1 MADVTGLSVG
11 VGLTNACD
19 LACAH
24 CYRDTDRL
32 DHLTAAQVERI
43 CDSLPVASLNLGT
56 GENGLHPDYAAIVQ
70 RLRERGV
77 QLSLTSNGF
86 TIERS
91 SDDTLR
97 SFREVEVSIDFPT
110 EAEQDGFR
118 GQGNWQRV
126 MAGIER
132 LRRLGVT
139 VTVLSVMMK
148 TNYRRLPEIARV
160 AFGMGASYRVNVY
173 QPVKTDAFT
182 LTYEEFW
189 DGFRRLLRATRLVST
204 TEPILNAM
212 LGAPFPNGSG
222 CGRRTV
228 RVSPRGDVIPC
239 VYWGRSDT
247 HLDDLPALGAD
258 GLLRSPQFA
267 RVRTIPAV
275 CRDCAFV
282 DTCQGGCAG
291 RRELAGGIDR
301 ADPYCPL
308 VRGETVDLQWTPA
321 ERREFLKSG
330 SACTTVLAP
339 L

>member
-1 MADVTGLSVG
+1 MTGLSVG

-24 CYRDTDRL
+24 CYRETERIDQ
-32 DHLTAAQVERI
+32 LTLAQVEGV
-43 CDSLPVASLNLGT
+43 CDCLPIRSINLGT
-56 GENGLHPDYAAIVQ
+56 GENGLHPDYAAIVGA
-70 RLRERGV
+70 LRDRGV
-77 QLSLTSNGF
+77 KLSLTSNGF

-97 SFREVEVSIDFPT
+97 SFSEVEVSVDFPT
-110 EAEQDGFR
+110 EAEQDAFR
-118 GQGNWQRV
+118 GSGNWKRV

-132 LRRLGVT
+132 LRRLDVT

-160 AFGMGASYRVNVY
+160 AFGAGANYRVNVY

-189 DGFRRLLRATRLVST
+189 EGFRRLLAATRLVST

-212 LGAPFPNGSG
+212 LGAPFSEGSG

-228 RVSPRGDVIPC
+228 RVSPRGDIIPC
-239 VYWGRSDT
+239 VYWGRSDIR
-247 HLDDLPALGAD
+247 LEDLPALGPA
-258 GLLRSPQFA
+258 GVLSSPQFA
-267 RVRTIPAV
+267 RVRTVPAV
-275 CRDCAFV
+275 CRGCAFV

-291 RRELAGGIDR
+291 RRELGGGVEGG
-301 ADPYCPL
+301 DPYCPL
-308 VRGETVDLQWTPA
+308 LRGETVDLQWTPA
-321 ERREFLKSG
+321 ERRDLLKTG